1 MYEYHLIVNT
11 VGGDGEKEWTLFF
24 VVVVTQL
31 RNVEKQT
38 DVHVQ
43 CTMVESAGNSSKVIK
58 YGQYTVY
65 SKHNIFSSNCV
76 LSCARSRLWHFLI
89 NYKIIQHSVYHS

>member
-1 MYEYHLIVNT
+1 MICTYICTYKLGNMYYLIVNN

-24 VVVVTQL
+24 VVVVMQL

-43 CTMVESAGNSSKVIK
+43 CTMVESAGNSSKMIK
-58 YGQYTVY
+58 YGQY
-65 SKHNIFSSNCV
+65 I
-76 LSCARSRLWHFLI
+76 
-89 NYKIIQHSVYHS
+89 